1 MEIQFKYLLILL
13 FALLNSSCNS
23 QMQSELQIEN
33 ISDNKNA
40 EKIASETVEPYNY
53 GGGDIVTMGYLDRS
67 GNMWFTTL
75 TEGVYRFDGE
85 NFKNISVKDG
95 LCSNHV
101 NTVIEDREGI
111 LWFGTDKGLCKYD
124 GSNFK
129 NIPLPLEH
137 SPRVSP
143 ITGLPSRKTQ
153 EVLSIIQD
161 KQGVFWLGTIAS
173 GAYRY
178 DGKTFTSYLMF
189 EGRIQPRDSV
199 YNNVIQS
206 IVEDDEGNI
215 WFTSQT
221 HGGITKYDGEVF
233 TNYNLKD
240 GLSDDMI
247 FSSFK
252 DADGNLWFGTLDNGL
267 ISYKSGVFS
276 YFKEA
281 DWQMISCFY
290 QTPSGKLWMGSFRE
304 EPVLWF
310 DGKKFNPVSF
320 DPNNKL
326 IELRFMAEDKDG
338 NVWFGGRN
346 SILYRYDGKELK
358 DFTQLKRIE

>member
-1 MEIQFKYLLILL
+1 MINQLKFIAIVSIAL
-13 FALLNSSCNS
+13 FTSSCNG
-23 QMQSELQIEN
+23 QI
-33 ISDNKNA
+33 NKDLKGKGKLVD
-40 EKIASETVEPYNY
+40 EKIEPFQY
-53 GGGDIVTMGYLDRS
+53 GAGDVITSGYMDRF

-85 NFKNISVKDG
+85 KFKNFTVKDG
-95 LCSNHV
+95 LCSNHI
-101 NTVIEDREGI
+101 NTVMEDKEGL
-111 LWFGTDKGLCKYD
+111 LWFGTDKGLCMYD

-129 NIPLPLEH
+129 NISLPLEH
-137 SPRVSP
+137 SPSVCP

-161 KQGVFWLGTIAS
+161 KQGVFWLGTIAT

-178 DGKTFTSYLMF
+178 DGNTFTSYLRY

-206 IVEDDEGNI
+206 IVEDNESNI

-240 GLSDDMI
+240 GLPDDMI

-252 DADGNLWFGTLDNGL
+252 DARNRWF
-267 ISYKSGVFS
+267 I
-276 YFKEA
+276 
-281 DWQMISCFY
+281 
-290 QTPSGKLWMGSFRE
+290 
-304 EPVLWF
+304 
-310 DGKKFNPVSF
+310 
-320 DPNNKL
+320 
-326 IELRFMAEDKDG
+326 
-338 NVWFGGRN
+338 
-346 SILYRYDGKELK
+346 
-358 DFTQLKRIE
+358 

>member
-1 MEIQFKYLLILL
+1 MTIHINYLLIII
-13 FALLNSSCNS
+13 FALFTSSCN
-23 QMQSELQIEN
+23 EQIN
-33 ISDNKNA
+33 KKSDEGGKLIVVDKA
-40 EKIASETVEPYNY
+40 IQAFKY
-53 GGGDIVTMGYLDRS
+53 GAGDIVTKGFADRF

-75 TEGVYRFDGE
+75 TEGVYRFDGKK
-85 NFKNISVKDG
+85 FKNFTVKDG

-101 NTVIEDREGI
+101 NTVIEDKEGL
-111 LWFGTDKGLCKYD
+111 LWFGTDKGLCTYD

-129 NIPLPLEH
+129 NIALPQEH
-137 SPRVSP
+137 IPSVSP

-153 EVLSIIQD
+153 EVLSLIQD
-161 KQGVFWLGTIAS
+161 KQGIFWIGTIAS

-178 DGKTFTSYLMF
+178 DGKNFTSYLRY

-206 IVEDDEGNI
+206 IVEDDENNI

-221 HGGITKYDGEVF
+221 HGGITKYDGEIF
-233 TNYNLKD
+233 TNYNLED
-240 GLSDDMI
+240 GLPDDMI

-252 DADGNLWFGTLDNGL
+252 DAEGNLWFGTLDNGL
-267 ISYKSGVFS
+267 ISYKKGVFS
-276 YFKEA
+276 YFKES

-290 QTPSGKLWMGSFRE
+290 QTQSGKLWVGSFRE
-304 EPVLWF
+304 ESVLWF
-310 DGKKFNPVSF
+310 DGEHFNKVPF

-326 IELRFMAEDKDG
+326 VELRFMEEDKEG
-338 NVWFGGRN
+338 NVWFGGRY

-358 DFTQLKRIE
+358 NFTQLKRIE

>member
-1 MEIQFKYLLILL
+1 MIISITLL
-13 FALLNSSCNS
+13 FSSCS
-23 QMQSELQIEN
+23 GQINEKSN
-33 ISDNKNA
+33 NKVKKDLVGKANKTF
-40 EKIASETVEPYNY
+40 EY
-53 GGGDIVTMGYLDRS
+53 GAGDIVTNGYLDKS

-85 NFKNISVKDG
+85 KFKNITVKDG

-101 NTVIEDREGI
+101 NTVIEDKEGA

-124 GSNFK
+124 GRSFK

-137 SPRVSP
+137 SPSVSP

-153 EVLSIIQD
+153 EVLSMIQD
-161 KQGVFWLGTIAS
+161 KQGIFWLGTIAS

-178 DGKTFTSYLMF
+178 DGKTFTSYLMY

-206 IVEDDEGNI
+206 VVEDNEGNI

-221 HGGITKYDGEVF
+221 HGGITKYDGEGF

-240 GLSDDMI
+240 GLPGDMI

-267 ISYKSGVFS
+267 ISYKRGVFS

-281 DWQMISCFY
+281 DRQMISCFY
-290 QTPSGKLWMGSFRE
+290 QTKSGKLWIGSYRGE
-304 EPVLWF
+304 SVLWF
-310 DGKKFNPVSF
+310 DGEKFNPVAF

-326 IELRFMAEDKDG
+326 IELRFIAEDKEG

-358 DFTQLKRIE
+358 DFTQLKRIN

>member
-1 MEIQFKYLLILL
+1 MINQLKFIAIVSIAL
-13 FALLNSSCNS
+13 FTSSCNG
-23 QMQSELQIEN
+23 QI
-33 ISDNKNA
+33 NKDLKGKGKLVD
-40 EKIASETVEPYNY
+40 EKIEPFQY
-53 GGGDIVTMGYLDRS
+53 GAGDVITSGYMDRF

-85 NFKNISVKDG
+85 KFKNFTVKDG
-95 LCSNHV
+95 LCSNHI
-101 NTVIEDREGI
+101 NTVMEDKEGL
-111 LWFGTDKGLCKYD
+111 LWFGTDKGLCMYD

-129 NIPLPLEH
+129 NISLPLEH
-137 SPRVSP
+137 SPSACP

-161 KQGVFWLGTIAS
+161 KQGVFWLGTIAT

-178 DGKTFTSYLMF
+178 DGNTFTSYLRY

-206 IVEDDEGNI
+206 IVEDNESNI

-240 GLSDDMI
+240 GLPDDMI

-252 DADGNLWFGTLDNGL
+252 DADGNLWFGTLDKGL
-267 ISYKSGVFS
+267 ISYKNGVFS

-290 QTPSGKLWMGSFRE
+290 QTPSGKLWVGSFRE

-310 DGKKFNPVSF
+310 DGEKFNPLSF

-326 IELRFMAEDKDG
+326 VELRFMDEDKEG
-338 NVWFGGRN
+338 NIWFGGRYG
-346 SILYRYDGKELK
+346 ILYRYDGKELK
-358 DFTQLKRIE
+358 DFTQAKRKN